1 MILRSFWNDHLS
13 QWSYLVGCPGAGEA
27 IVIDPDRDIEKY
39 LEAARNEGMRVTQ
52 VTETHIHA
60 DYLSGAR
67 ELAAVAGA
75 QLLLSGEGGP
85 DWTYAYENPF
95 GTTILRDGDV
105 IQVGS
110 GRLLVMHTPGH
121 TPEHLT
127 FILEEREGF
136 PLGAFTG
143 DFVFVGDVGRP
154 DLLEN
159 AAGIVGTAE
168 PGARDLYRSLHK
180 FAELPDRL
188 IIWPAHGAGS
198 ACGKALGG
206 MPVSTLGY
214 EKQTNWAF
222 ALTSEDAFVQAVLEG
237 QPEAPTYFSM
247 MKKLNKVGPAFA
259 RDLPPLVRFW
269 ESGALSKFV
278 EAGAL
283 VLDVRPSADY
293 LKAHR
298 RGSLHIPLYRGFVSY
313 AGWLVGYDQ
322 DVVLVA
328 NSAADAAD
336 ARRRLQ
342 LIGLDRVIGWVG
354 PDALV
359 EDLAAGC
366 EIPATELGEEG
377 FRLDIRGR
385 NERVGG
391 RTVPKAAEIPLG
403 ELPRKANQLPS
414 DETIYVVCESGA
426 RGPIGCSVL
435 ERAGRKSASV
445 RGGYRALAALKK

>member
-1 MILRSFWNDHLS
+1 VILKSFWNDHLS

-27 IVIDPDRDIEKY
+27 IVIDPDRDVERY
-39 LEAARNEGMRVTQ
+39 LESAKAEGVRITQ

-75 QLLLSGEGGP
+75 RLLLSGEGGP
-85 DWTYAYENPF
+85 DWTYTYENPH
-95 GTTILRDGDV
+95 GTRILKDGDM
-105 IQVGS
+105 IQVGG

-121 TPEHLT
+121 TPEHIT
-127 FILEEREGF
+127 FVLEEREGV

-159 AAGIVGTAE
+159 AAGIAGTAE
-168 PGARDLYRSLHK
+168 PGARNLYRSLQK
-180 FAELPDRL
+180 FAEVPDSL

-206 MPVSTLGY
+206 IPVSTLGY
-214 EKQTNWAF
+214 EKRTNWAF
-222 ALTSEDAFVQAVLEG
+222 GFASEDEFVKLVLDG
-237 QPEAPTYFSM
+237 QPEAPVYFAM
-247 MKKLNKVGPAFA
+247 MKKLNKVGPGLV
-259 RDLPPLVRFW
+259 RELPPLARSW
-269 ESGALSKFV
+269 ESGALARFV

-293 LKAHR
+293 LKSHR
-298 RGSLHIPLYRGFVSY
+298 RGSLHIPLYGGFVNY
-313 AGWLVGYDQ
+313 AGWLIGYDQ

-328 NSAADAAD
+328 SNAADAAD

-342 LIGLDRVIGWVG
+342 MIGLDRVVGWVG
-354 PDALV
+354 ADALDA
-359 EDLAAGC
+359 ELATGR
-366 EIPATELGEEG
+366 EVPAAELGDED
-377 FRLDIRGR
+377 FRIDIRGR

-403 ELPRKANQLPS
+403 DLPRQASELPS
-414 DETIYVVCESGA
+414 DETIYVVCESGI